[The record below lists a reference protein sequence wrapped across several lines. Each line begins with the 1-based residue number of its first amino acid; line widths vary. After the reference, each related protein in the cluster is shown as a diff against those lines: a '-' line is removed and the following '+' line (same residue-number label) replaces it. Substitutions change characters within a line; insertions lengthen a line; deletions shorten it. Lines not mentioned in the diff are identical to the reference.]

1 MSPFYII
8 TILIGILGVISLTLI
23 GLVAGKKNMELK

>member
-8 TILIGILGVISLTLI
+8 TILIGILGGDFTHFI